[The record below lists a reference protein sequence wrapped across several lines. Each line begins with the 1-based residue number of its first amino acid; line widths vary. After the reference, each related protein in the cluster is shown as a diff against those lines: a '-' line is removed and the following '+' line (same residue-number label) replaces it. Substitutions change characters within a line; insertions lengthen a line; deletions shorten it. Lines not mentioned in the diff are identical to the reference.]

1 MLILCTL
8 PLPVFFSSKDF
19 DFLLNKE
26 TASSLSTAIKDSVLL
41 KFDPLINQPVSVE
54 HRASLP
60 TVVSKTAPIPSAA
73 DLEKNNSHQSKGND
87 PHQLRYSI
95 DFNQA
100 SNNNSIAEERL
111 EDSLLAVFGVARSQ
125 QSEKGNGG
133 SSAVGGNGSEL
144 GGGANDDD
152 DGQVNRNN
160 CPISK
165 LVDVTM
171 SLVDVNNDSNLSVTG
186 LTSEKEE
193 RGGENTIYN
202 QNNNISSTTNISNN
216 STNLSN
222 INFEDVEHSKL
233 RMSVEGGHHNNNNTH
248 NSSNG
253 EVKIRNERY
262 TDMDRKLKEMEE
274 REEVLLKRLGEK
286 EKQIAKMS
294 HIVEEYERSIAGL
307 LKDRAITKEEY
318 EKRCLDL
325 EQERNAN
332 YQHLSS
338 LESTF
343 SDLHV

>member
-1 MLILCTL
+1 M
-8 PLPVFFSSKDF
+8 FFSSKDF

-26 TASSLSTAIKDSVLL
+26 TANSLSTAIKDSVLL

-54 HRASLP
+54 YRASLP

-73 DLEKNNSHQSKGND
+73 DPESSSQTKGND
-87 PHQLRYSI
+87 PQRQRYSI
-95 DFNQA
+95 DFGQA

-133 SSAVGGNGSEL
+133 GGFAVGGNGSEL
-144 GGGANDDD
+144 GGGANDD

-186 LTSEKEE
+186 LTSDKEE
-193 RGGENTIYN
+193 RRGDLTIHS

-233 RMSVEGGHHNNNNTH
+233 RMSVEGSHHNNNTH
-248 NSSNG
+248 NTSNG

-262 TDMDRKLKEMEE
+262 DDMDRKLKEMEE